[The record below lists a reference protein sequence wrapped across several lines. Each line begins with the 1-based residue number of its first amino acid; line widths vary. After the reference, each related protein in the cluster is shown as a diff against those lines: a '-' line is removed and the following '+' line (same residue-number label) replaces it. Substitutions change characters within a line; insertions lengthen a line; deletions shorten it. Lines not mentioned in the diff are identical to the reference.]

1 MSGTEDISPLKPLFR
16 SVPLLTI
23 LLTQERGQAAMELLE
38 KEVRLHKTLAVFT
51 QVWWAVS
58 SEQCP
63 HQEALRKGMGV
74 GFFVCLFDIT
84 GRVAFGPTG
93 WASRD
98 SANQRSMCT
107 HALQILTIT

>member
-1 MSGTEDISPLKPLFR
+1 
-16 SVPLLTI
+16 
-23 LLTQERGQAAMELLE
+23 
-38 KEVRLHKTLAVFT
+38 
-51 QVWWAVS
+51 
-58 SEQCP
+58 
-63 HQEALRKGMGV
+63 MGV